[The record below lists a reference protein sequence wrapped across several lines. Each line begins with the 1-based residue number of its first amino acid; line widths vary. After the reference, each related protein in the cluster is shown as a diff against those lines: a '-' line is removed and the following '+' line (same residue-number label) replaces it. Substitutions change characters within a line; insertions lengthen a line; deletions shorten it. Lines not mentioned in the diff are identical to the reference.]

1 MAARI
6 EIIIISE
13 LAATDLRSCW
23 WALLAKEEPRKRD

>member
-13 LAATDLRSCW
+13 LAATDPP
-23 WALLAKEEPRKRD
+23 AHAPKTEEVGEFH